1 MTTRDT
7 IESYVAAFAA
17 GDGWERFLALDL
29 TFATRIGA
37 PRQTAGR
44 DDYLS
49 STTGFRA
56 MVRGIEIHRRVVDGD
71 RAAVLSRYRLAA
83 PDGRE
88 FPSGVAEFLTVRDG
102 LIASLEICFDTAP
115 YPR

>member
-1 MTTRDT
+1 MTTRQT
-7 IESYVAAFAA
+7 LESYFDAFARD
-17 GDGWERFLALDL
+17 DGWERFLAPDL

-56 MVRGIEIHRRVVDGD
+56 MVRGVEIHRLAVDGD

-88 FPSGVAEFLTVRDG
+88 FSSDVAEFLTVRDG
-102 LIASLEICFDTAP
+102 LITSLEICFDTAP